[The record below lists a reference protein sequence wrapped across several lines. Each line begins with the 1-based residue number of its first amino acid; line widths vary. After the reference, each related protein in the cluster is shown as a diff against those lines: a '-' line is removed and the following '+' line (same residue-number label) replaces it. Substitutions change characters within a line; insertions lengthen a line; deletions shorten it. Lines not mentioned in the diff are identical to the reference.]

1 MKIALLLIVFAFT
14 CYAQEDSIHTFVFN
28 GDTIKL
34 TFSTAGSFGVILH
47 SDSTICAERGHINR
61 GGVRTTL
68 AYCMPKI
75 IDLPDKTIQI
85 YHDTNIRTYICQRCG
100 KTIKEPV
107 QAKPDT
113 TIIWI
118 RK

>member
-1 MKIALLLIVFAFT
+1 MKLTLLLIVFAFT

-34 TFSTAGSFGVILH
+34 TFSTAGSFGVILY
-47 SDSTICAERGHINR
+47 SDSTICAERGHIKHIT
-61 GGVRTTL
+61 GMT
-68 AYCMPKI
+68 AMYCPPQI
-75 IDLPDKTIQI
+75 IDLPDRTIRI
-85 YHDTNIRTYICQRCG
+85 THDRNIATYICQRCG